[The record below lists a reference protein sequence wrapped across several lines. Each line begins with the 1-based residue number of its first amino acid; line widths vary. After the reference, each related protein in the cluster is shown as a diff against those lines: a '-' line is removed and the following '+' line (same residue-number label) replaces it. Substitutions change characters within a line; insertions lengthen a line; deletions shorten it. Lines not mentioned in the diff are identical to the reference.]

1 MDYVTPP
8 GLEPNPEIMQNFSN
22 RFRTFLSAQ
31 SSLSVREPGTTIDL
45 KGGTEYLFP
54 YSAINWDTVVILGQT
69 GDFTRKVFSG
79 NSWQPRLVF
88 KEPQTKPIQLNPYS
102 RFSSFVLTTLE
113 DFPGDFEASLQVK
126 EPEEEQDALD
136 QSQSTDEEF
145 FPSPVVIPIIDMTH
159 GSVRNDG
166 EKDIYTL
173 SGTLACYAPST
184 DKGFSR
190 LQKEVETLNAVL
202 TKESQSLR
210 RYGILQIAITSK
222 DINTFKSYT
231 EGSII
236 FDAEIALDL
245 QEDRYWKMP
254 Y

>member
-1 MDYVTPP
+1 MDYMR
-8 GLEPNPEIMQNFSN
+8 PNNQEHNSEILLNLSN
-22 RFRTFLSAQ
+22 RIRAFLSAQ
-31 SSLSVREPGTTIDL
+31 ECRKIREPGTTIDL

-54 YSAINWDTVVILGQT
+54 YSAIDWDTVIILGQT

-88 KEPQTKPIQLNPYS
+88 KEPQTKPIQLNPYR

-113 DFPGDFEASLQVK
+113 DFPGDFEASLQMT
-126 EPEEEQDALD
+126 EPEEEQDPPE
-136 QSQSTDEEF
+136 QSQAADHEF
-145 FPSPVVIPIIDMTH
+145 FPSPVVIPIIDMSH

-173 SGTLACYAPST
+173 TGTLACYAPST
-184 DKGFSR
+184 DRGFAL
-190 LQKEVETLNAVL
+190 LQKEVENLNTVL
-202 TKESQSLR
+202 AQESQSLR
-210 RYGILQIAITSK
+210 RFGILQLAITSK
-222 DINTFKSYT
+222 DINTFKSFT
-231 EGSII
+231 EGSIN
-236 FDAEIALDL
+236 FNTEIALDL